1 MVTAKTQVGTL
12 IFYWRFN
19 MAEEIVTTTVAEM
32 LRVTGNNTNDFMQ
45 QVAEHIEKLEDAV
58 KQLQARVQ
66 ELEEGVK

>member
-1 MVTAKTQVGTL
+1 
-12 IFYWRFN
+12 